1 MASFVPTSVS
11 ATAAGDSGGE
21 KRRRRSVAERRRI
34 VEQTLVPGTS
44 VARVARAHGVNA
56 NQVFYWRSLYRRG
69 RLGTEP
75 ARTELLPV
83 RVVATD
89 APSAEATVVR
99 REGSLSKSDR
109 TSSPGSIHI
118 DLPRAHL
125 RIEGRADADA
135 LRVALETLLG

>member
-1 MASFVPTSVS
+1 V
-11 ATAAGDSGGE
+11 E

-34 VEQTLVPGTS
+34 VEQTLATGTS

-83 RVVATD
+83 
-89 APSAEATVVR
+89 TVIASDSPPAGTAAVR
-99 REGSLSKSDR
+99 REGALSKSDR
-109 TSSPGSIHI
+109 TASPGSIHI

-135 LRVALETLLG
+135 LRVVLETLLR

>member
-1 MASFVPTSVS
+1 MASSVPTSVP
-11 ATAAGDSGGE
+11 ATTAGDSGGE

-34 VEQTLVPGTS
+34 VEQTLTPGTS

-69 RLGTEP
+69 RLGAEP

-83 RVVATD
+83 
-89 APSAEATVVR
+89 TVIASDSSPEGAAAVR
-99 REGSLSKSDR
+99 REGALSKSDG
-109 TSSPGSIHI
+109 TASPGAIHI

-135 LRVALETLLG
+135 LRVALETLRG